1 MASTSRTTG
10 QPRAGCSKRLSSK
23 AAVSEEARRTL
34 RYVELLSEARTPLAD
49 FFSILLMGFK
59 RALIFVVLSL
69 SVGTSFVQAE
79 SPKNIQ
85 DHGKAMLRDAEDMVM
100 HGGMGDG
107 KAIVYH
113 CGEVAKHAQA
123 ILKAL
128 PPTDEHG
135 QEAVPH
141 LQEAIKQCKRVAEM
155 GDKVDPGASLNPAT
169 KARAAAREAMKHLM
183 AMKDNG
189 A

>member
-1 MASTSRTTG
+1 
-10 QPRAGCSKRLSSK
+10 
-23 AAVSEEARRTL
+23 
-34 RYVELLSEARTPLAD
+34 
-49 FFSILLMGFK
+49 MGFN
-59 RALIFVVLSL
+59 RALIVVVLSL

-85 DHGKAMLRDAEDMVM
+85 DHGKAMLRDAEDMDM

-113 CGEVAKHAQA
+113 CGEVVKHAEA

-128 PPTDEHG
+128 PLNDEHG
-135 QEAVPH
+135 KEAVPH
-141 LQEAIKQCKRVAEM
+141 LQEAIKQCQRVAEM

-169 KARAAAREAMKHLM
+169 KARAAAREAVKHLK
-183 AMKDNG
+183 AKKDNG